1 MISNDMFNELASI
14 RNEILKFKTSQST
27 TNDSVVLYTYRLVI
41 TPQSPVELDDLLLA
55 RVQFIP
61 ENANCVA
68 WLSTDGI
75 PRTAHRP
82 GSDTTRF
89 EWMLSI
95 HHQVQA
101 TTVTVT
107 VISTSPGVFREVGQQ
122 FFDGWSIYG

>member
-27 TNDSVVLYTYRLVI
+27 TNDSVVLYTYRLTI
-41 TPQSPVELDDLLLA
+41 TSQSSLGHGDLVLA

-68 WLSTDGI
+68 WLSTDSH
-75 PRTAHRP
+75 PRVAHRP

-89 EWMLSI
+89 EWTLRLYELSEQI
-95 HHQVQA
+95 QA
-101 TTVTVT
+101 T
-107 VISTSPGVFREVGQQ
+107 VISTSPGVFRELGQQ